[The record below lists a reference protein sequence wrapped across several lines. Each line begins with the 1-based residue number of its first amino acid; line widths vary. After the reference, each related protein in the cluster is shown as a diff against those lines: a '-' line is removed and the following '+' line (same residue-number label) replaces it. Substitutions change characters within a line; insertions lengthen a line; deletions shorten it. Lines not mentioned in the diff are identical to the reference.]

1 MAGERDRAEGT
12 WDKTKGKVKEAAGKA
27 SNDRDL
33 EAEGRRDQVKGG
45 AEKAAGKVKD
55 AAADVKKGIEDATR

>member
-1 MAGERDRAEGT
+1 MAGERDRTEGT
-12 WDKTKGKVKEAAGKA
+12 WDNAKGKVKEAAGKA

-45 AEKAAGKVKD
+45 AEKAVGKVKD
-55 AAADVKKGIEDATR
+55 AAADVKKSVEDATR